1 MERPLLEG
9 NRVALVV
16 GNTAYRYGPLLSN
29 PRSDSSAIAAVFE
42 RLGFTHVAL
51 HQDVGLIELGRGI
64 SDFRVKAEAADMAV
78 VYFAGHGLELEGQN
92 FLVPV
97 DAELEHVGRIPFE
110 TILLDNILSVVS
122 ASKLLR
128 LIILDACRDNPFSGR
143 TRGLQGTRSFGS
155 GLSNIEPGG
164 NTLVAY
170 AAKHGTKARDG
181 PIGGNSPYAEALL
194 QYLETPDLEIRLL
207 FGRVRDAV
215 LKRTG
220 NVQEPHLYGSLGGE
234 EIYLKQTRQKDIIQ
248 NSEAGQKEAEARW
261 QEFRLDGTE
270 NVQLLEAWL
279 AQYGTRA
286 PMLGLVARK
295 RVDEINK
302 SRQQRRAADWSATK
316 AENTIA
322 AYDTYLARWPGGSYA
337 TEAIERRTVLREGQP
352 SAHPAGGATR
362 KGCKGRAKTGAL
374 AFHAAGK
381 PAALL
386 FTAKPKNR
394 ADPRD
399 ASSAALAMRSRLG
412 QLGTK
417 RLPVVTLGM
426 VTVALALGL
435 GYVVI
440 GSKGPPQ
447 HAPQPSPP
455 VVAKSAEERSHSTPL
470 FFPPSGPQP
479 NNRMFFKWP

>member
-1 MERPLLEG
+1 
-9 NRVALVV
+9 
-16 GNTAYRYGPLLSN
+16 LSN

-51 HQDVGLIELGRGI
+51 YQDVGLIELGRGI
-64 SDFRVKAEAADMAV
+64 SDFRIKAETADMAV

-110 TILLDNILSVVS
+110 TILLDNILSVVG
-122 ASKLLR
+122 ASSLLR
-128 LIILDACRDNPFSGR
+128 LVILDACRDNPFSGR

-181 PIGGNSPYAEALL
+181 PLGGNSPYAEALL

-234 EIYLKQTRQKDIIQ
+234 EIYLKRSRQQDIVQ
-248 NSEAGQKEAEARW
+248 NSEAGRKEAEARW
-261 QEFRLDGTE
+261 EEFRLYETE
-270 NVQLLEAWL
+270 NVQLIEAWL

-295 RVDEINK
+295 RADEISK

-316 AENTIA
+316 AKNTIA
-322 AYDTYLARWPGGSYA
+322 AYDAYLAKWPGGSYA
-337 TEAIERRTVLREGQP
+337 IEASKRRTGLREGQP
-352 SAHPAGGATR
+352 SAQPTGGATR
-362 KGCKGRAKTGAL
+362 EGYKRHANTEGQ
-374 AFHAAGK
+374 AFHSAAAR
-381 PAALL
+381 PAGPL
-386 FTAKPKNR
+386 FTGEAKKR
-394 ADPRD
+394 ADPCRPPF
-399 ASSAALAMRSRLG
+399 AGLAMHSRFGRLG
-412 QLGTK
+412 MM

-435 GYVVI
+435 GYLVMGPK
-440 GSKGPPQ
+440 GSQ
-447 HAPQPSPP
+447 HALPPPSPGIVKP
-455 VVAKSAEERSHSTPL
+455 PEKPLRSPL
-470 FFPPSGPQP
+470 FFPPSAPQRDNP
-479 NNRMFFKWP
+479 IFFPPR